1 MRIMLGSFVALL
13 GLSALGCS
21 RRPADPCAAPEQEP
35 SASLAC
41 RLGDRHAMVLLLH
54 PERWQKDKESLLSWV
69 ARATRWSGSEGAR
82 IEQVLREAPDAWAAL
97 ARFLRIAGTELPE
110 RLEGLDLTRPLA
122 LGLFETDGDDLAA
135 AAELLVAGPGSAA
148 PFWDRHRLLLPAT
161 DSKVLLGSL
170 STLLSARGLSRLDAT
185 GEKTDAEAWFA
196 HRMHGDEGAIG
207 LLAEDGRLRVE
218 LLYRSGTAPQA
229 ADLRKLSAAPAL
241 ARTLTATPAF
251 QALCRADDLATL
263 YLRPWLFR
271 PLSIQRSLSVVLSVL
286 SEVDPAYRASLLAQG
301 VSEVLSGYLW
311 MSPLGAEMDDSAM
324 GLSLAGGLRLWRVSS
339 LTALGQRIFRE
350 GRLREGPAPASD
362 APLAEARLSFDL
374 AKALGAA
381 EEPAA
386 GRLAKSLDDVLQ
398 APREC
403 GVFCLWY
410 SPFRHLFGMGKMM
423 LRFAEPQA
431 SSLVPKGLAVV
442 LQAVGTSP
450 SQLRLAA
457 AADFEKSVDLA
468 PLRELARTIE
478 GNGALRGSE
487 VPLSI
492 ESLSDRQFALL
503 GINQDPKKL
512 IARRDAP
519 GDLVA
524 ELRVDLAAL
533 ARALG
538 PPGDVLILAGLSE
551 LRLRAGVVGQALVIQ
566 GALGL
571 AGGPSARLGDW
582 PAFAEASWESPGLAA
597 EASSGGRCL
606 FDLVVQVG
614 AALRAISSA
623 DPAQKGLLLA
633 RAIAELEPS
642 LACAEKDAHTRD
654 AAARIS
660 AVSSL
665 FAAELYLDDFAF
677 EPALKILAAA
687 CQRGDRRACERKER
701 EEKAPRFRLAQV
713 ERGCA
718 SSGAFNPRKDRARL
732 AADGTTQL
740 PERAREDLLLAVDRD
755 APFETVTKL
764 LERLPEPVLSLEL
777 AVRNGQGDRRALL
790 VARKTD
796 PAEEGADELIVALRP
811 TGDGAE
817 LSGPG
822 GTILIERPAACQAR
836 EECPELEAA
845 VADTVQ
851 KVKLQFPRGRLY
863 LDAPRELPWREAAR
877 LLAGA
882 ECCQP
887 LDEGPAWIALLGPP
901 PAAASPSSK
910 TPVIG
915 KSSAPVFGKSPV
927 VAGPYDTGD
936 IQRVVRMN
944 LARFRHCY
952 ELVLMQDPTA
962 TALADVRFTI
972 GPKGTVIDAR
982 VSLRKQSNPRLEACL
997 DKTIRGLRFPA
1008 PAGGGVVT
1016 VNYPFNFQ
1024 PGD

>member
-1 MRIMLGSFVALL
+1 MRIMLVSFVALL
-13 GLSALGCS
+13 WLSALACS
-21 RRPADPCAAPEQEP
+21 RRPADPCAAPDKEP

-41 RLGDRHAMVLLLH
+41 RLGDRHAMVLLFH
-54 PERWQKDKESLLSWV
+54 PERWQKDKESLLPWV
-69 ARATRWSGSEGAR
+69 ARAGRWAGSEGAR

-97 ARFLRIAGTELPE
+97 VRILRLGGTELPE

-135 AAELLVAGPGSAA
+135 AAELLVTGPGSAA

-170 STLLSARGLSRLDAT
+170 SALLSAGGLLGLDT
-185 GEKTDAEAWFA
+185 PGEKNQAEAWFA

-218 LLYRSGTAPQA
+218 LLYRPGPAPQA
-229 ADLRKLSAAPAL
+229 ADLRKFSAAPVP
-241 ARTLTATPAF
+241 ARTLTSTPAF

-271 PLSIQRSLSVVLSVL
+271 PLSIQRSLSMVLSVL
-286 SEVDPAYRASLLAQG
+286 SEVDPAYRATLLAQG
-301 VSEVLSGYLW
+301 ISEVLSGYLW
-311 MSPLGAEMDDSAM
+311 MSPLGAEMDDTAM

-339 LTALGQRIFRE
+339 LTALGQRIFQE
-350 GRLREGPAPASD
+350 GRLREGPAPAGD

-374 AKALGAA
+374 VKALGAA

-386 GRLAKSLDDVLQ
+386 GRLAKSLEDVLQ

-410 SPFRHLFGMGKMM
+410 SPLRHPLGMGKMM
-423 LRFAEPQA
+423 LRFAKPQA
-431 SSLVPKGLAVV
+431 ANLVPKALAVV
-442 LQAVGTSP
+442 LQAAGTSP

-457 AADFEKSVDLA
+457 AADFEAGKDLA
-468 PLRELARTIE
+468 PLRELARVIE
-478 GNGALRGSE
+478 SDGPLRGSE
-487 VPLSI
+487 VPLTI
-492 ESLSDRQFALL
+492 ENLSDRQIVLF

-512 IARRDAP
+512 IARRGAP

-524 ELRVDLAAL
+524 ELRVDLSAL
-533 ARALG
+533 SRALG

-551 LRLRAGVVGQALVIQ
+551 LRLRAGVAGKALVME

-571 AGGPSARLGDW
+571 AGGPAARLGEF

-606 FDLVVQVG
+606 YDMVAQVG
-614 AALRAISSA
+614 TALRAMSFA
-623 DPAQKGLLLA
+623 DPAQKGVLLA
-633 RAIAELEPS
+633 RAIAELEPN

-660 AVSSL
+660 AASSL
-665 FAAELYLDDFAF
+665 FAAELYLDDFGF

-701 EEKAPRFRLAQV
+701 EERAPRFQLAQV

-718 SSGAFNPRKDRARL
+718 SSGAFDPRKDRARL
-732 AADGTTQL
+732 AADGATEL
-740 PERAREDLLLAVDRD
+740 PERARGDLLLAIDRD
-755 APFETVTKL
+755 ASFETVAKL
-764 LERLPEPVLSLEL
+764 FERLPEPVLSLEL

-790 VARKTD
+790 VTRRTD
-796 PAEEGADELIVALRP
+796 PADEGEEELIVALRP
-811 TGDGAE
+811 TREGAE
-817 LSGPG
+817 VSGPG

-845 VADTVQ
+845 VADTMQ
-851 KVKLQFPRGRLY
+851 KVKMQFPRGKLY
-863 LDAPRELPWREAAR
+863 LDAPRELPWREAAW

-882 ECCQP
+882 ECCEP
-887 LDEGPAWIALLGPP
+887 LDGKPAWIALLGPP
-901 PAAASPSSK
+901 PAASSPPSK
-910 TPVIG
+910 APVIG
-915 KSSAPVFGKSPV
+915 KSSAPVIGKSTL
-927 VAGPYDTGD
+927 VAGPYNKDD

-962 TALADVRFTI
+962 SALADVRFTI
-972 GPKGTVIDAR
+972 GPKGTVIDAQ

-1008 PAGGGVVT
+1008 PTGGGVVT